1 MFTFFF
7 ASNVPILGDF
17 KGDEV
22 RFNILP
28 FYFFFIIPKMKSK
41 MNERSLMLIE
51 KAGSYIKFTK
61 KLIIDFDRE
70 IQNEQHEGHHCW

>member
-1 MFTFFF
+1 
-7 ASNVPILGDF
+7 
-17 KGDEV
+17 
-22 RFNILP
+22 
-28 FYFFFIIPKMKSK
+28 